1 VKKEKSMKKTALI
14 ILIAALALPLY
25 AATWKNVSLMDAGCA
40 AKKEKMANPDAHAR
54 SCALQCAKGG
64 YGAVVDGKFV
74 KFDAKGNELAKEA
87 LTKSDKKDHLRATID
102 GELKDGVIQVSS
114 LKLE

>member
-1 VKKEKSMKKTALI
+1 MQLHGHRDELDGRLTLVGMGTH
-14 ILIAALALPLY
+14 
-25 AATWKNVSLMDAGCA
+25 
-40 AKKEKMANPDAHAR
+40 AHAR
-54 SCALQCAKGG
+54 ACALQCAKGG

-74 KFDAKGNELAKEA
+74 KFDAKGNDLAKEA